1 MSDRL
6 YVKERKLISDL
17 PLKLQKLAE
26 EVEAVSIS
34 TDQSFHDAMCDIWE
48 SDSSSYNEEEIRMT
62 LEAMGAYWD

>member
-6 YVKERKLISDL
+6 YTKERKVIADL

-26 EVEAVSIS
+26 EVEEVSIS

-48 SDSSSYNEEEIRMT
+48 SNSSSYTEEEVRMT
-62 LEAMGAYWD
+62 LEAMGAYWE